1 VPDVAALKAWAAEN
15 GLGDRSVEQLL
26 KEDQVI
32 ELVQREL
39 NRQSGP
45 IKGYERVRGFV
56 LSEEE
61 FTPENGMLT
70 PSLKVKRRAVLAK
83 YQDQIEALYKQ

>member
-1 VPDVAALKAWAAEN
+1 
-15 GLGDRSVEQLL
+15 VEQLL
-26 KEDQVI
+26 EEDDVI
-32 ELVQREL
+32 DLIEREL

-56 LSEEE
+56 LTDEE

-70 PSLKVKRRAVLAK
+70 PSLKVKRRAVMAK
-83 YQDQIEALYKQ
+83 YGDQIEKLYKK